1 MTTRPIHTKVIRKL
15 LYQRR
20 LPANPVPLE
29 EAVGWFPGRER
40 EEFERVLGR
49 MAADPDVPLSRV
61 ADGTTS
67 CICLQEVEVALRYLD
82 EHGGRV
88 PFGLDA
94 FLQSPPLNESRI

>member
-1 MTTRPIHTKVIRKL
+1 MTTRLIHTKVIRKL

-20 LPANPVPLE
+20 LPANPVLLE

-40 EEFERVLGR
+40 EELEQAFRR
-49 MAADPDVPLSRV
+49 MVADPDVPLEH
-61 ADGTTS
+61 AGDGTTL
-67 CICLQEVEVALRYLD
+67 CVYLQEVEAALRYLD

-94 FLQSPPLNESRI
+94 FLQPPPLNESRV